1 MKRKIVAVMLSTAMV
16 FGLAACGSGSDKETS
31 TEAGGEDKQEAADTK
46 DDADEADDSGSTA
59 DSETKE
65 STADG
70 DREEITL
77 FRSDDGNGAVE
88 AVIDGFE
95 KSQDKY
101 KVKWVTASNDT
112 DQTRSQLNT
121 AFSAGS
127 SEYDL
132 VSIDTVW
139 AGDMAAAG
147 YIEPLDSY
155 MKDAKR
161 SPADYNKGSIQAGT
175 YNAKTYALPLYPDF
189 GVIYFLSLIHI

>member
-1 MKRKIVAVMLSTAMV
+1 MI
-16 FGLAACGSGSDKETS
+16 E
-31 TEAGGEDKQEAADTK
+31 
-46 DDADEADDSGSTA
+46 
-59 DSETKE
+59 
-65 STADG
+65 
-70 DREEITL
+70 
-77 FRSDDGNGAVE
+77 
-88 AVIDGFE
+88 GFE

-147 YIEPLDSY
+147 YIEALDSY
-155 MKDAKR
+155 MMKAK
-161 SPADYNKGSIQAGT
+161 
-175 YNAKTYALPLYPDF
+175 
-189 GVIYFLSLIHI
+189 

>member
-1 MKRKIVAVMLSTAMV
+1 MVLYKTYLQIMGIVLMFIISIEVLHNTNSQDATFYVSIVKHQQKEEKRMKRKIVAVMLSTAMV
-16 FGLAACGSGSDKETS
+16 FGLAACGGGNDKEAT
-31 TEAGGEDKQEAADTK
+31 TDAGSEDKQEAADKT
-46 DDADEADDSGSTA
+46 DDADKADDAGSDA
-59 DSETKE
+59 ENETKE
-65 STADG
+65 STAEG

-88 AVIDGFE
+88 AVIEGFE

-132 VSIDTVW
+132 VSKIGRAHV
-139 AGDMAAAG
+139 
-147 YIEPLDSY
+147 
-155 MKDAKR
+155 
-161 SPADYNKGSIQAGT
+161 
-175 YNAKTYALPLYPDF
+175 
-189 GVIYFLSLIHI
+189 